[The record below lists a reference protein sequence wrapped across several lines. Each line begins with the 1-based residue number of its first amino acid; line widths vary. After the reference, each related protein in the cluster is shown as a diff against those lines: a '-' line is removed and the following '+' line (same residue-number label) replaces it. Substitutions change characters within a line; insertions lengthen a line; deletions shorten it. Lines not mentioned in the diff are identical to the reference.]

1 MLKIILILALA
12 LNTSYILPSH
22 SSLSRGQD
30 LALSCAAE
38 ALGIIC
44 AWVAY
49 KGSKTMWQLLKEV
62 DRQIGILNEM
72 GVKVCKVSKMEIQ
85 WGDLVTKEY
94 YTMQTPSN
102 FSQEQQK
109 KANEHWSL
117 LLANE
122 KKSNSAMV
130 AGLTAVSLLGSLI
143 LIPAGILSII
153 ECIKGFQYKLTTQK
167 HIF

>member
-1 MLKIILILALA
+1 MLKTILILALTV
-12 LNTSYILPSH
+12 NTMYILPSH

-30 LALSCAAE
+30 LAVSCAAE
-38 ALGIIC
+38 TLGIIC

-49 KGSKTMWQLLKEV
+49 KGSKKIWQTLNEV
-62 DRQIGILNEM
+62 NHQIEILNEM
-72 GVKVCKVSKMEIQ
+72 GVKVCRVSKCEIQ
-85 WGDLVTKEY
+85 FGSLVTKEY
-94 YTMQTPSN
+94 YTMQVPSN
-102 FSQEQQK
+102 FSQEQEK

-143 LIPAGILSII
+143 LITAGAMGII
-153 ECIKGFQYKLTTQK
+153 QGIKRFQ
-167 HIF
+167 